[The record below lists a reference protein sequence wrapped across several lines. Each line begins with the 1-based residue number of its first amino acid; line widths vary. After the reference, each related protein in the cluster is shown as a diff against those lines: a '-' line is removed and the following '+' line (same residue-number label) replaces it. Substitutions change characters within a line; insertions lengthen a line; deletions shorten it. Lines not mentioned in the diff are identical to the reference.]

1 MEGEYELRQ
10 AYTPVIP
17 MMVIRVTADEMIAL
31 GWVITYYVQYLEQ
44 NALRAQEHRE
54 LIGLLRGFQERVIKQ
69 GVTQWEVKR

>member
-1 MEGEYELRQ
+1 MEGEYKLRQ

-31 GWVITYYVQYLEQ
+31 GWVITYYVQYLER
-44 NALRAQEHRE
+44 NAQRAQEHRE
-54 LIGLLRGFQERVIKQ
+54 LVELLRGFQERVVKQ